1 MAPPSISVVIP
12 AHNAARTLGLCLEAL
27 ALSETAPLECI
38 VVDDGSTDET
48 VAIARKFG
56 LKVLSTGGRRGPA
69 HARNL
74 GAREAVGDAIFFMD
88 SDICVH
94 PNAIARLASG
104 FADDPGVDAIIGSY
118 DESPQQQDV
127 LSMYRNLMH
136 RYVHQ
141 HGKKE
146 ASTFWSGCGAIRR
159 SVFLEFGGFDET
171 YHRPAIEDIELG
183 YRLTAAGHNIR
194 LDHGLEVKHL
204 KRWTFVNLIKTD
216 IFDRGMPWT
225 ELILRDGRMPND
237 LNIQLSQRV
246 SVALAFLLFGFA
258 LAGALYYKGLFLAP
272 FLAIML
278 FGLACYWAET
288 AVSRT
293 GTGIKLC
300 FAGLVTAF
308 TWLAYTHR
316 MRTLIPPVLVGYILL
331 LIRYRYGYRTQTAR
345 KTTGVAYAAYLVASL
360 IFIATYLPAR
370 VPVVCFF
377 VMLLLIV
384 GINRNFYFFLGRRM
398 GWLTAFTAIPF
409 HVLFYFYNGIAFL
422 TGIISYAFR
431 CLRMSRYKPDTVH
444 RTVTS
449 LLPPGTTVRQDESRL
464 R

>member
-1 MAPPSISVVIP
+1 MAAPTLSVVIP
-12 AHNAARTLGLCLEAL
+12 AYNASRTLGLCLQSIA
-27 ALSETAPLECI
+27 ASQTASLECI
-38 VVDDGSTDET
+38 VVDDGSTDST
-48 VAIARKFG
+48 VEVARGFG
-56 LKVLSTGGRRGPA
+56 AKVLCTGGRRGPA

-74 GAREAVGDAIFFMD
+74 GARAAAGEIVFFIDA
-88 SDICVH
+88 DICVH
-94 PNAIARLASG
+94 PNTLSRLLEG
-104 FADDPGVDAIIGSY
+104 FVSQPERDAMIGSY
-118 DESPQQQDV
+118 DDSPEQQDV

-141 HGKKE
+141 HGREE

-159 SVFLEFGGFDET
+159 SVFLKHGGFDER
-171 YHRPAIEDIELG
+171 YRRPAIEDIELG
-183 YRLTAAGHNIR
+183 YRLAAAGHKIF
-194 LDHGLEVKHL
+194 LDRGLEVKHL
-204 KRWTFVNLIKTD
+204 KRWTFLNLIKTD

-288 AVSRT
+288 TVMRAGV
-293 GTGIKLC
+293 GIKVC
-300 FAGLVTAF
+300 FAALASAF
-308 TWLAYTHR
+308 TWMAYTHH
-316 MRTLIPPVLVGYILL
+316 MRTLIPPVLVGYFLL
-331 LIRYRYGYRTQTAR
+331 LIRYRYGYGTQTAR
-345 KTTGVAYAAYLVASL
+345 KATGVAYAAYLVASL
-360 IFIATYLPAR
+360 IFITTYLPAR
-370 VPVVCFF
+370 VPVICFF

-384 GINRNFYFFLGRRM
+384 AINRNFYFFLGSRM

-422 TGIISYAFR
+422 TGLVSYAFR
-431 CLRMSRYKPDTVH
+431 MTRPGRYRVVAVDQPVKFATPT
-444 RTVTS
+444 RRNGPTA
-449 LLPPGTTVRQDESRL
+449 
-464 R
+464 

>member
-1 MAPPSISVVIP
+1 MASPTISVVIP
-12 AHNAARTLGLCLEAL
+12 AYNASRTLGACLEAL
-27 ALSETAPLECI
+27 AASQTTPLECI
-38 VVDDGSTDET
+38 IVDDGSTDDT
-48 VAIARKFG
+48 VAIARRFG
-56 LKVLSTGGRRGPA
+56 VKIISSEGRRGPA

-74 GAREAVGDAIFFMD
+74 GARAAAGEVVFFMD

-94 PNAIARLASG
+94 PNAISRLVDG
-104 FADDPGVDAIIGSY
+104 FMADPGVDAIIGSY

-141 HGKKE
+141 HGKEE
-146 ASTFWSGCGAIRR
+146 ASTFWSGCGAIWRR
-159 SVFLEFGGFDET
+159 VFLKFGGFDES
-171 YHRPAIEDIELG
+171 YRRPAIEDIELG
-183 YRLTAAGHNIR
+183 YRLVGAGHRIR

-204 KRWTFVNLIKTD
+204 KQWTFVNLIKTD

-288 AVSRT
+288 AVLRT
-293 GTGIKLC
+293 GRGIKLC
-300 FAGLVTAF
+300 FAGLVAAF
-308 TWLAYTHR
+308 TWLAYTHH

-370 VPVVCFF
+370 VPVICFF
-377 VMLLLIV
+377 VMLLLMV
-384 GINRNFYFFLGRRM
+384 AINRNFYFFLGRRM

-422 TGIISYAFR
+422 TGIVSYGYR
-431 CLRMSRYKPDTVH
+431 CLRVGRYKAGTVQ
-444 RTVTS
+444 RTVES
-449 LLPPGTTVRQDESRL
+449 LLPPGTTVQQDESRL